1 MLLFDAFPAHL
12 SFPHVAGAI
21 SPPDTLTRESQAA
34 SGLKGSFLMYLPR
47 PSLCCQGAYNCSKSS
62 PSWRSHTSRDS
73 GSLTSFS
80 LARMKQ
86 DVGVVSRSRS
96 GAEISSLLMVL
107 ERSLG
112 APGAWMAC
120 ESPSL
125 HHHGAFLAAN
135 PAEFLLIKEPT
146 EAFQPTVSKRWCL
159 SSKVIVWFS
168 LWRGRTNP
176 CTLRT
181 AFRGRQSDGLGLML
195 APKATIAGS
204 VRIARFR
211 SKH

>member
-125 HHHGAFLAAN
+125 HHHGAFL
-135 PAEFLLIKEPT
+135 
-146 EAFQPTVSKRWCL
+146 SSY
-159 SSKVIVWFS
+159 SSKS
-168 LWRGRTNP
+168 QQRRSSQQP
-176 CTLRT
+176 
-181 AFRGRQSDGLGLML
+181 ASDGASPLKSLFGFLCGEGRL
-195 APKATIAGS
+195 VPALY
-204 VRIARFR
+204 ARP
-211 SKH
+211 SGGAKVMAWASC